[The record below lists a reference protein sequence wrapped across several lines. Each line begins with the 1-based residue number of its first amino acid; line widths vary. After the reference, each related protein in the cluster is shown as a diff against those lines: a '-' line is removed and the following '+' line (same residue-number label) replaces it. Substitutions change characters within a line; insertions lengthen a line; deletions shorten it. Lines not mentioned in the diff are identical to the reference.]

1 MKDVACELSRTFIHL
16 LCLFRRPQ
24 SNLKIQ
30 QVSNG
35 EMNYEIY
42 LMEYYIV
49 IKLFTESEATWKIH
63 IMVHEKEN
71 TNIYTQYACH
81 ELHNNEKKNYM
92 QENQGKEVHQN
103 ISCHCNICGTDT
115 PWFCNHLSYSSCFVS
130 GVLHLTIFLVTEAQ
144 WTGVFREQPIMTC
157 I

>member
-81 ELHNNEKKNYM
+81 ELHNNEKKKLHAR
-92 QENQGKEVHQN
+92 ESREG
-103 ISCHCNICGTDT
+103 ST
-115 PWFCNHLSYSSCFVS
+115 PKYQLSLQYLWHRHTM
-130 GVLHLTIFLVTEAQ
+130 VL
-144 WTGVFREQPIMTC
+144 
-157 I
+157 

>member
-81 ELHNNEKKNYM
+81 ELHNNEKKKTTCKRIKGRKYT
-92 QENQGKEVHQN
+92 K
-103 ISCHCNICGTDT
+103 ISVVTAI
-115 PWFCNHLSYSSCFVS
+115 FV
-130 GVLHLTIFLVTEAQ
+130 AQ
-144 WTGVFREQPIMTC
+144 THHGFVI